1 MAGTGHTL
9 STLAIGAVA
18 WGAGAYAAQRFGRAV
33 DVAAGVALIA
43 FGLWTTLAGLRELR
57 APPQSDEAVRAPR
70 RSSRTA
76 LLLIVGSS
84 PSVEVLP
91 AFFAAAPLGVGA
103 LLLMAIVFAFT
114 TIGTY
119 VGTTVLSAAGL
130 ERMSFPA
137 IECYGEV
144 ISGVFVAVIG
154 AVFLIWFR

>member
-1 MAGTGHTL
+1 VAGTGHTL

-57 APPQSDEAVRAPR
+57 APPPDASVRTPR

-119 VGTTVLSAAGL
+119 VGTTLLSAAGL

-154 AVFLIWFR
+154 GVFLIWFR